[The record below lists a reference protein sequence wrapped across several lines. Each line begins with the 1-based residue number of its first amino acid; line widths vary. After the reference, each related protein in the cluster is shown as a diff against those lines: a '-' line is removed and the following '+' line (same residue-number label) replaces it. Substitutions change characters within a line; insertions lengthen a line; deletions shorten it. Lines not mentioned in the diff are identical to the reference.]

1 MMTELVLVE
10 GVSDV
15 QLISY
20 YLQNVYGWKHENENT
35 LKMKPLDK
43 NEHIESLSKNGNQLI
58 LCGVGGNG
66 KFAYFV
72 KQHRVNDMI
81 VERDISSLI
90 VVTDR
95 DEASDGTV
103 KRVIN
108 NLLDKIS
115 VHVGQWKRNTIE
127 DSFGQAKS
135 IDTYLLIIPA
145 NEKGALERVII
156 DALNDIPEETA
167 LIQEVVQFIDSLR
180 GNLVHELN
188 QTNKAN
194 KATVGTFFSV
204 RNPKN
209 AMRSFGVFISKI
221 DWSKSASLKQLFSP
235 FQYLGEEKPINRDF
249 QY

>member
-20 YLQNVYGWKHENENT
+20 YLQNVYGWKHERDNVLGIE
-35 LKMKPLDK
+35 PLDEH
-43 NEHIESLSKNGNQLI
+43 EHIESLSKNGNQVV

-66 KFAYFV
+66 KFAHFV
-72 KQHRVNDMI
+72 EQHRVNHII
-81 VERDISSLI
+81 VEKDISSLM

-95 DEASDGTV
+95 DEASDA
-103 KRVIN
+103 RIRNQIN
-108 NLLDKIS
+108 SALDQIS
-115 VHVGQWKRNTIE
+115 VEDNRWKENAIQ

-145 NEKGALERVII
+145 DEKGALERVII

-167 LIQEVVQFIDSLR
+167 LMGEVEQFIDVLKE
-180 GNLVHELN
+180 GLVPDLN
-188 QTNKAN
+188 QINNAN

-204 RNPKN
+204 RYPKK
-209 AMRSFGVFISKI
+209 ALRSFGVFISKI
-221 DWSKSASLKQLFSP
+221 DWSKSASLNQLFLP
-235 FQYLGEEKPINRDF
+235 FQCLGEDKPLEN
-249 QY
+249 

>member
-1 MMTELVLVE
+1 MMIELVLVE

-20 YLQNVYGWKHENENT
+20 YLQNVYGWKHERDNMLRIE
-35 LKMKPLDK
+35 PLDEY
-43 NEHIESLSKNGNQLI
+43 EHIESLSKNGNQLI

-66 KFAYFV
+66 KFAHFV
-72 KQHRVNDMI
+72 EQHRINDMI
-81 VERDISSLI
+81 VEKDISSLI

-95 DEASDGTV
+95 DEASDANV
-103 KRVIN
+103 RRVIN
-108 NLLDKIS
+108 NSLEKIS
-115 VHVGQWKRNTIE
+115 VNVGQWKDNTIE
-127 DSFGQAKS
+127 DSFGQTKH

-156 DALNDIPEETA
+156 DALNDIPKETD
-167 LIQEVVQFIDSLR
+167 LIQEVLQFIDTLKVE
-180 GNLVHELN
+180 LVPELN

-221 DWSKSASLKQLFSP
+221 DWSKSKSLEELFLP
-235 FQYLGEEKPINRDF
+235 FKYLGEDKPIGS
-249 QY
+249 Q